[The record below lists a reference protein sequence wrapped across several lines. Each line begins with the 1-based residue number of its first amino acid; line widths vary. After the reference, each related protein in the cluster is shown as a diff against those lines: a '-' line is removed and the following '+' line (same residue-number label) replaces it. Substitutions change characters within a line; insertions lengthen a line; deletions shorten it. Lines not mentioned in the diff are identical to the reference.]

1 MNMPRTVQFLCGSTL
16 LAVTVACSPPTT
28 DILATVSED
37 VGAWDVLNA
46 QAQGPTLT
54 ADVCMDR
61 AGSAD
66 DVSERLLMQLR
77 AKGFQQIDLTMYGRD
92 GKETQVRKVRW
103 TPTSGK
109 QMQQGSATGDSPCAA
124 PQQGQQSQE
133 QGRSKDATH

>member
-1 MNMPRTVQFLCGSTL
+1 MPRTVQLIVGSTL
-16 LAVTVACSPPTT
+16 LAGTVACSRPNT
-28 DILATVSED
+28 DIVATVSED

-54 ADVCMDR
+54 ADVCMER

-109 QMQQGSATGDSPCAA
+109 QMQQGAAAGQSPCTTG
-124 PQQGQQSQE
+124 QQGQQSHE
-133 QGRSKDATH
+133 QSGNKDAAH